1 MMTDSEIKTLFFDL
15 LPFYNALEA
24 DAPARVRLICAV
36 NRWPNVVAACLEL
49 HKAPRSAKVR
59 RELWRAL
66 AHMQSFGEVVKC

>member
-1 MMTDSEIKTLFFDL
+1 MITDSEIRTLFFDL

-49 HKAPRSAKVR
+49 CKMPRSAKVL
-59 RELWRAL
+59 RELSRAL
-66 AHMQSFGEVVKC
+66 THMQSFGEAVKC

>member
-1 MMTDSEIKTLFFDL
+1 MLTDSEIRTLFFGM

-49 HKAPRSAKVR
+49 CKMPRSAKVR
-59 RELWRAL
+59 RELSRAL
-66 AHMQSFGEVVKC
+66 VHVQSFREAVKC